1 MGVDANVS
9 QENHRGIILIKSW
22 DYHTHKMLTKLTVLA
37 VCVYTCTAHLC
48 LISPPQRGSMEGL
61 NKGGSD
67 DCILL
72 KPPCGGRD
80 RPQHPIGLGAG
91 ENFTVTFQKNLDHF
105 NASTPGYFSVS
116 LLELEGRNH
125 TVGHEVYKTEDTSA
139 PSLSLYSAN
148 ITINFDKYHPG
159 YFGKVGMRYFHKTQQ
174 KFFCPTVNVRDL
186 WAMLSEKHRTHYL
199 EGEAKAKA
207 PVIDVEDHGFY
218 KVLGDGFLP
227 KNRPLIVKAK
237 FFSKQAEKKIKAA
250 GGACVLHA

>member
-116 LLELEGRNH
+116 LLALEGRNH

-148 ITINFDKYHPG
+148 ITIPHEHRGHMILQAQYVTKNPKAPAVFYQCSDVNIIPGPHPG
-159 YFGKVGMRYFHKTQQ
+159 PGR
-174 KFFCPTVNVRDL
+174 
-186 WAMLSEKHRTHYL
+186 
-199 EGEAKAKA
+199 
-207 PVIDVEDHGFY
+207 
-218 KVLGDGFLP
+218 
-227 KNRPLIVKAK
+227 
-237 FFSKQAEKKIKAA
+237 
-250 GGACVLHA
+250 